1 MSDSTSISGAVKIS
15 HDSAARVA
23 LDLMERISTRENP
36 TREQQ
41 ASREYWL
48 TLFHQCM
55 KAASGYKSL
64 ESILKSE

>member
-1 MSDSTSISGAVKIS
+1 MADSTSISGAVKIS

-36 TREQQ
+36 TKEQQ

-55 KAASGYKSL
+55 KAASGHKSL
-64 ESILKSE
+64 ESILKQE